1 LKELRRSSISPLTEE
16 TRAALESALRYFRE
30 AAPKHTADEEES
42 LFPRMRQKR
51 DPNVEARALL
61 CRAFTRVLEWT
72 GKKHA
77 LFMPFDLIAL

>member
-1 LKELRRSSISPLTEE
+1 
-16 TRAALESALRYFRE
+16 
-30 AAPKHTADEEES
+30 
-42 LFPRMRQKR
+42 MRQKR